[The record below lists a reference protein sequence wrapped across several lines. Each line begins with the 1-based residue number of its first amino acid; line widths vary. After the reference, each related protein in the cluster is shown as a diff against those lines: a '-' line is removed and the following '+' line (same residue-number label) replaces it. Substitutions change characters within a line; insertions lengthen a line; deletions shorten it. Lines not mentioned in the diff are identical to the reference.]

1 MFEFLLDVYNIR
13 ILLAILM
20 LSIASLID
28 IWKRE
33 ISDALWIG
41 FAVVAVVLIF
51 LEPDLIG
58 ILKSIGISLIIVP
71 VALVMWRIGIFGGAD
86 ALGLM
91 VLAALAPQVS
101 LADGF
106 ITPFTTLTNAAL
118 LSVIPVFANVI
129 RNVMALLNH
138 NDIFEGFNETRTK
151 KTLAIFLGFRARN
164 PKYGFSIETTE
175 GNYKKL
181 DFSLKHAEKA
191 EFCNKPDTWITPST
205 PYILYITAG
214 FVAQVL
220 FGDIVLNTIGN
231 FWQFNY

>member
-20 LSIASLID
+20 LSIASSID

-41 FAVVAVVLIF
+41 FAAVAVVLIF
-51 LEPDLIG
+51 LEPDLTG
-58 ILKSIGISLIIVP
+58 ILKSIGISLIIAP
-71 VALVMWRIGIFGGAD
+71 VALVMWRMGIFGGAD

-91 VLAALAPQVS
+91 VLAALAPQAS
-101 LADGF
+101 LSNGL

-118 LSVIPVFANVI
+118 LSVIPIFTNVI
-129 RNVMALLNH
+129 RNVIALLNH
-138 NDIFEGFNETRTK
+138 SDVFEGFNETRSK
-151 KTLAIFLGFRARN
+151 KILAIFLGYRAKN

-175 GNYKKL
+175 GNHKKL

-191 EFCNKPDTWITPST
+191 EFCSKPDTWITPSI

-214 FVAQVL
+214 FVVQIV
-220 FGDIVLNTIGN
+220 FGDIVLNTLSN
-231 FWQFNY
+231 LW

>member
-20 LSIASLID
+20 LSIASSID

-41 FAVVAVVLIF
+41 FAAVAVVLIF
-51 LEPDLIG
+51 LEPDLTG
-58 ILKSIGISLIIVP
+58 ILKSIGISLIIAP
-71 VALVMWRIGIFGGAD
+71 VALVMWRMGIFGGAD

-91 VLAALAPQVS
+91 VLAALAPQAS
-101 LADGF
+101 LSNGL

-118 LSVIPVFANVI
+118 LSVIPIFTNVI
-129 RNVMALLNH
+129 RNVIALLNH
-138 NDIFEGFNETRTK
+138 SDIFDGFNETRSK
-151 KTLAIFLGFRARN
+151 KILAIFLGYRAKN

-175 GNYKKL
+175 GNHKKL

-191 EFCNKPDTWITPST
+191 EFCSKPDTWITPSI

-214 FVAQVL
+214 FVVQIV
-220 FGDIVLNTIGN
+220 FGDTVLNTLSN
-231 FWQFNY
+231 FW

>member
-20 LSIASLID
+20 LSIASSID

-41 FAVVAVVLIF
+41 FAAVAIVLIF
-51 LEPDLIG
+51 LEPDLTG
-58 ILKSIGISLIIVP
+58 ILKSIGISLIIAP
-71 VALVMWRIGIFGGAD
+71 VALVMWRMGLFGGAD

-91 VLAALAPQVS
+91 VLAALAPQAS
-101 LADGF
+101 LSNGL

-118 LSVIPVFANVI
+118 LSVIPIFTNVI
-129 RNVMALLNH
+129 RNVIALLNH
-138 NDIFEGFNETRTK
+138 SDIFEGFNETRSK
-151 KTLAIFLGFRARN
+151 KILAIFLGYRAKN

-175 GNYKKL
+175 GNHKKL

-191 EFCNKPDTWITPST
+191 EFCSKPDTWITPSI

-214 FVAQVL
+214 FVVQIV
-220 FGDIVLNTIGN
+220 FGDIVLNTLSN
-231 FWQFNY
+231 FW

>member
-20 LSIASLID
+20 LSIASSID

-33 ISDALWIG
+33 ISDVLWIG
-41 FAVVAVVLIF
+41 FAAVAVVLIF
-51 LEPDLIG
+51 LEPDLTG
-58 ILKSIGISLIIVP
+58 ILKNIGISLIIAP
-71 VALVMWRIGIFGGAD
+71 VALVIWRMGIFGGAD

-91 VLAALAPQVS
+91 VLAALAPQAS
-101 LADGF
+101 LSNGL

-118 LSVIPVFANVI
+118 LSVIPIFTNVI
-129 RNVMALLNH
+129 RNVIALLNH
-138 NDIFEGFNETRTK
+138 SDIFEGFNETRSK
-151 KTLAIFLGFRARN
+151 KILAIFLGYRAKN

-175 GNYKKL
+175 GNHKKL

-191 EFCNKPDTWITPST
+191 EFCTKPDTWITPSI

-214 FVAQVL
+214 FVVQIV
-220 FGDIVLNTIGN
+220 FGDIVLNTLSN
-231 FWQFNY
+231 FW

>member
-20 LSIASLID
+20 LSIASSID

-41 FAVVAVVLIF
+41 FAAVAVVLIF
-51 LEPDLIG
+51 LEPDLTG
-58 ILKSIGISLIIVP
+58 ILKSIGISLIIAP
-71 VALVMWRIGIFGGAD
+71 VALVIWRMGIFGGAD

-91 VLAALAPQVS
+91 VLAALAPQAS
-101 LADGF
+101 LSNGL

-118 LSVIPVFANVI
+118 LSVIPIFTNVI
-129 RNVMALLNH
+129 RNVIALLNH
-138 NDIFEGFNETRTK
+138 SNIFEGFNETRSK
-151 KTLAIFLGFRARN
+151 KILAIFLGYRAKN

-175 GNYKKL
+175 GNHKKL

-191 EFCNKPDTWITPST
+191 EFCSKPDTWITPSI

-214 FVAQVL
+214 FVVQIV
-220 FGDIVLNTIGN
+220 FGDIVLNALSN
-231 FWQFNY
+231 FW

>member
-20 LSIASLID
+20 LSIASSID

-41 FAVVAVVLIF
+41 FAAVAVVLIF
-51 LEPDLIG
+51 LEPDLTG

-71 VALVMWRIGIFGGAD
+71 VALVIWRMGIFGGAD

-91 VLAALAPQVS
+91 VLAALAPQAS
-101 LADGF
+101 LSNGL

-118 LSVIPVFANVI
+118 LSVIPIFTNVI

-138 NDIFEGFNETRTK
+138 SDIFEGFNETRSK
-151 KTLAIFLGFRARN
+151 KILAIFLGYRAKN

-175 GNYKKL
+175 GNHKKL

-191 EFCNKPDTWITPST
+191 EFCSKPDTWITPSI

-214 FVAQVL
+214 FVVQIV
-220 FGDIVLNTIGN
+220 FGDIVLNTLSN
-231 FWQFNY
+231 FW